1 MNQELEF
8 AKKIEELT
16 ELASIQ
22 GNVVSKGQIIEAL
35 SEIGMDESQ
44 LGPVYDYLKSKKI
57 GVGEKVD
64 LDKYLSSDEI
74 DYLELYTESLS
85 DIPKLTD
92 GEKRAVYMA
101 AMAGETEAKK
111 KLIESMLSD
120 VVDMAKLYTGQG
132 VFIEDLIGE
141 GNVALSV
148 GVEML
153 GALEEPDE
161 VPGMLAKMA
170 MDAMEEVISD
180 EIGNRKTDDKL
191 VNKVNTVADAARE
204 LASVLGRKVTIDE
217 LVSESNLSR
226 KAIEEAIRIS
236 GGKIE
241 DIG

>member
-1 MNQELEF
+1 MNQEFEF

-22 GNVVSKGQIIEAL
+22 GNVVSKAQVVEAL
-35 SEIGMDESQ
+35 NEIGMDESQ
-44 LGPVYDYLKSKKI
+44 LGPVYEYLKSKKI
-57 GVGEKVD
+57 GIGEKVD

-74 DYLELYTESLS
+74 DYLKVYTESLL

-101 AMAGETEAKK
+101 AMAGEADAKK

-161 VPGMLAKMA
+161 VPGTLAKMA
-170 MDAMEEVISD
+170 MDAMEDLISD

-204 LASVLGRKVTIDE
+204 LASVLGRKVTVDE
-217 LVSESNLSR
+217 LVSESKLSR

>member
-1 MNQELEF
+1 MNQEFEF

-22 GNVVSKGQIIEAL
+22 GNVVSKAQVVEAL
-35 SEIGMDESQ
+35 NEIGMDESQ
-44 LGPVYDYLKSKKI
+44 LGPVYEYLKSKKI
-57 GVGEKVD
+57 GIGEKVD

-74 DYLELYTESLS
+74 DYLKVYTESLL

-92 GEKRAVYMA
+92 GEKRVVYMA
-101 AMAGETEAKK
+101 AMAGEADAKK

-170 MDAMEEVISD
+170 MDAMEDLISD
-180 EIGNRKTDDKL
+180 EIGNRKTDDKI

-204 LASVLGRKVTIDE
+204 LASVLGRKVTVDE
-217 LVSESNLSR
+217 LVNESKLSR

>member
-1 MNQELEF
+1 MNQEFEF

-22 GNVVSKGQIIEAL
+22 GNVVSKAQVVEAL
-35 SEIGMDESQ
+35 NEIGMDESQ
-44 LGPVYDYLKSKKI
+44 LGPVYEYLKSKKI
-57 GVGEKVD
+57 GIGEKVD

-74 DYLELYTESLS
+74 DYLKVYTESLW

-101 AMAGETEAKK
+101 AMAGEADAKK

-161 VPGMLAKMA
+161 VPGTLAKMA
-170 MDAMEEVISD
+170 MDAMEDLISD

-204 LASVLGRKVTIDE
+204 LASVLGRKVTVDE
-217 LVSESNLSR
+217 LVSESKLSR

>member
-1 MNQELEF
+1 MNQEFEF

-22 GNVVSKGQIIEAL
+22 GNVVSKAQVVEAL
-35 SEIGMDESQ
+35 NEIGMDESQ
-44 LGPVYDYLKSKKI
+44 LGPVYEYLKSKKI
-57 GVGEKVD
+57 GIGEKVD

-74 DYLELYTESLS
+74 DYLKVYTESLL

-101 AMAGETEAKK
+101 AMAGEADAKK

-161 VPGMLAKMA
+161 VPGTLAKMA
-170 MDAMEEVISD
+170 MDAMEDLISD

-191 VNKVNTVADAARE
+191 VNRVNTVADAARE
-204 LASVLGRKVTIDE
+204 LASVLGRKVTVDE
-217 LVSESNLSR
+217 LVAESKLSR